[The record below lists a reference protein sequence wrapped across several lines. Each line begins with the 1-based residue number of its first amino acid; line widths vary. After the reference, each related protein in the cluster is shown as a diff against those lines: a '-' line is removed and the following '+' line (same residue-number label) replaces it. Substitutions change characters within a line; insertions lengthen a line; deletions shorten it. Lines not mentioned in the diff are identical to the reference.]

1 MFQNIAYFL
10 LCLCQVCAIVLYS
23 NIHFGSID
31 TIQIEH
37 RYVLNRIGQ
46 NASVHTKT

>member
-1 MFQNIAYFL
+1 MFQNTL
-10 LCLCQVCAIVLYS
+10 DGRTAIVLYS